1 MLLWL
6 HAFQC
11 FGNSLCYV
19 TTFIKS
25 YFWSYFP
32 FGIQWHMKESAK
44 SSLTGHLNLRRFCWE
59 FWAFTS
65 GQFSVNFEF
74 NGLRHMG
81 SWFLEF
87 VDSSKRKKVG
97 MQMFS
102 ACLSYVGISPAL
114 SHSVHIFC
122 LLHYE
127 HTPETYIHT
136 HIYTHKHISPSTHTS
151 THYMCTHT
159 STHSIHAHTQ
169 THTLSM
175 HTQELGRKQRS
186 VAEQWKAQLHVY
198 PLAFSILPF
207 SLYHPGPVDETEH
220 KG

>member
-1 MLLWL
+1 
-6 HAFQC
+6 
-11 FGNSLCYV
+11 
-19 TTFIKS
+19 
-25 YFWSYFP
+25 
-32 FGIQWHMKESAK
+32 MKESAK
-44 SSLTGHLNLRRFCWE
+44 SSLTGHLNLQRFCWE

-122 LLHYE
+122 LLHNE
-127 HTPETYIHT
+127 HTPEKP
-136 HIYTHKHISPSTHTS
+136 IYTHTNIYPPPHTQA
-151 THYMCTHT
+151 HT
-159 STHSIHAHTQ
+159 ICAHTQ
-169 THTLSM
+169 AHTPYM
-175 HTQELGRKQRS
+175 HTHK
-186 VAEQWKAQLHVY
+186 HTPY
-198 PLAFSILPF
+198 PCT
-207 SLYHPGPVDETEH
+207 HRN
-220 KG
+220 